1 MEEKKFHNFKNKK
14 FSSIAWIM
22 AILVIVI
29 AVILNMIVSQL
40 DLGWDVSPN
49 KQYSLGKTTTAY
61 LDELDQ
67 NGTKIDF
74 YVLAKMDDIKDSVDT
89 LALYRA
95 LKEYDEHD
103 CINLIDID
111 PNSDE
116 ATMEK
121 INPDNALTLVIWCW
135 FAVIPK
141 SESRATPCT
150 RPIAMTTATLFLRHS
165 TAKTS

>member
-1 MEEKKFHNFKNKK
+1 
-14 FSSIAWIM
+14 M
-22 AILVIVI
+22 AVLVIVI

-116 ATMEK
+116 ETMEK
-121 INPDNALTLVIWCW
+121 INPDNALTLNTGDMVLVCGDTKKRIPGNTMYTTNSDDNGN
-135 FAVIPK
+135 AVSSDIQRRKHPDGCNQIP
-141 SESRATPCT
+141 C
-150 RPIAMTTATLFLRHS
+150 
-165 TAKTS
+165 

>member
-22 AILVIVI
+22 AVLVIVI

-89 LALYRA
+89 LALYRDF
-95 LKEYDEHD
+95 ER
-103 CINLIDID
+103 I
-111 PNSDE
+111 
-116 ATMEK
+116 
-121 INPDNALTLVIWCW
+121 
-135 FAVIPK
+135 
-141 SESRATPCT
+141 
-150 RPIAMTTATLFLRHS
+150 
-165 TAKTS
+165 

>member
-22 AILVIVI
+22 AVLVIVI

-121 INPDNALTLVIWCW
+121 INPDAAT
-135 FAVIPK
+135 PK

>member
-22 AILVIVI
+22 AVLVIVI

-89 LALYRA
+89 LAPTSFFYRNHS
-95 LKEYDEHD
+95 KNQEH
-103 CINLIDID
+103 CNF
-111 PNSDE
+111 
-116 ATMEK
+116 
-121 INPDNALTLVIWCW
+121 C
-135 FAVIPK
+135 AV
-141 SESRATPCT
+141 SEQIRYLH
-150 RPIAMTTATLFLRHS
+150 IAV
-165 TAKTS
+165 

>member
-1 MEEKKFHNFKNKK
+1 
-14 FSSIAWIM
+14 M
-22 AILVIVI
+22 AVLVIVI

-89 LALYRA
+89 LAL
-95 LKEYDEHD
+95 
-103 CINLIDID
+103 
-111 PNSDE
+111 
-116 ATMEK
+116 
-121 INPDNALTLVIWCW
+121 
-135 FAVIPK
+135 
-141 SESRATPCT
+141 
-150 RPIAMTTATLFLRHS
+150 
-165 TAKTS
+165 